1 MFENAQD
8 LHRTPFLPTR
18 CPPAYNWTTKWTTGR
33 FLSRGGRAKNQKVSN
48 FPGNL
53 ARPPRLERGT
63 LCLEGRCSIQLSY
76 GRLARRLAAAACS
89 RKFAQR
95 ASYETARYW
104 QCHAAPAHARD
115 LRLSLETPGWPNKP
129 QAANALQA
137 AG

>member
-1 MFENAQD
+1 MSN
-8 LHRTPFLPTR
+8 R
-18 CPPAYNWTTKWTTGR
+18 PPCGNRWTKKCAKSVSA
-33 FLSRGGRAKNQKVSN
+33 LSRGIEKRLVL
-48 FPGNL
+48 L

-137 AG
+137 AGLEL